1 MDNVKHGNQH
11 VSRKREL
18 MKMLYTAHTAIN
30 IGWKSLARDSLEK
43 WRTAYALVPASTKR
57 RWKCGR

>member
-1 MDNVKHGNQH
+1 MPGNQH

-18 MKMLYTAHTAIN
+18 MRMLYN
-30 IGWKSLARDSLEK
+30 ARSYLDCGDIHIARRFLDA